1 MSQARFYEYLH
12 NNPKNR
18 CDILVCEDAKEAAE
32 LSDVATFL
40 ELPHIVLP
48 DFRAAYMDDLR
59 PFGEE
64 LFALFPALR
73 EYYGATKKPLLISPL
88 KTLLFPFPN
97 ASLLQ
102 SETIEF
108 ASRIDLNAFKN
119 KLIHWGYTFVDMVE
133 MEGEVSHRGD
143 ILDIYV
149 PNHSNPYRISLFDDE
164 VEEIKA
170 FDVETQRTDKE
181 ELASIEVTSAFFS
194 LSEEQYRTFEKA
206 IASAQSDSFVKDIAS
221 LGFWVLG
228 DEGIDICEGK
238 KVLRIREMKSTLD
251 EAYGLNQPTLSR
263 SRLEVDI
270 LPESER
276 YSPLGGGNFE
286 TLRSVHK
293 NKKFTLIA
301 ASDTQLKAA
310 GIFDLKGLT
319 LKTSPIVLNLIGPDE
334 IIFSLNRHEK
344 KRRRRRTAILL
355 DDLKVGDYVVHEEY
369 GVGIF
374 EGIEQAE
381 ILGGIKD
388 LVVIKYM
395 GDDKLLLP
403 VENLDS
409 IDRYIASGSLPVLD
423 RLGKGSFGKLKE
435 SVKARLFEIAS
446 EIVGIAAS
454 RALIKA
460 SVISVDAGELCRF
473 QAESGFD
480 YTPDQTNAIHSI
492 IRDLASGQIMDRLLS
507 GDVGFGK
514 TEVAMNAIFAAAK
527 GGYQSLLVA
536 PTTLLS
542 SQHFQSLKSRLA
554 PFGIRVAKLDR
565 FVSTKEKNATL
576 RALEAG
582 NSTVS
587 SGPTPS
593 SG

>member
-64 LFALFPALR
+64 LSALFSALR

-460 SVISVDAGELCRF
+460 SVISVDAGELRRF

-527 GGYQSLLVA
+527 GGYQSLLVV
-536 PTTLLS
+536 PT
-542 SQHFQSLKSRLA
+542 
-554 PFGIRVAKLDR
+554 
-565 FVSTKEKNATL
+565 
-576 RALEAG
+576 
-582 NSTVS
+582 
-587 SGPTPS
+587 
-593 SG
+593 